1 MTTIRQLVT
10 DAYREPG
17 IIGIGEDPS
26 AEQLTEG
33 LRRLNA
39 LYRSLFGTEL
49 GEPLTTINYGSQGL
63 TNSYALDEDMSSDI
77 DSIYIPSNYRLI
89 LNIGAT
95 TSVYLNPNPQD
106 GARVAVID
114 NGDNLSTY
122 NVTVNGNGRHIED
135 GDTVSLATDSV
146 NREWFY
152 RADTGNWVRLTELTA
167 DDESP
172 LPQEFDDFLITLLT
186 FRLNPRYGAQT
197 SDEMGQVLKRMK
209 KVFTARYKQTTEQ
222 DVEIGLYRLPS
233 TRNYWQTG
241 NTTRSFNR
249 GK

>member
-1 MTTIRQLVT
+1 MTTIRQIIT
-10 DAYREPG
+10 DAYRDPA

-33 LRRLNA
+33 LRRLNV
-39 LYRSLFGTEL
+39 LYRSLFGNEL
-49 GEPLTTINYGSQGL
+49 GEPLTTVNYGSQGL

-77 DSIYIPSNYRLI
+77 DSIYVPTNYRLI
-89 LNIGAT
+89 LILGAAT
-95 TSVYLNPNPQD
+95 TVYLNPNPQD
-106 GARVAVID
+106 GARVAIVD
-114 NGDNLSTY
+114 NGANLATY
-122 NVTVNGNGRHIED
+122 NVTVDGNGRHVED
-135 GDTVSLATDSV
+135 ADTAVLNTDSV

-172 LPQEFDDFLITLLT
+172 LPQEFDDFLITLLS
-186 FRLNPRYGAQT
+186 FRLNPRYGAET

-209 KVFTARYKQTTEQ
+209 KVFTSRYKQTAEQ

-233 TRNYWQTG
+233 TRHYWQTG
-241 NTTRSFNR
+241 NNTRTFNR